1 MHKIVIKD
9 IEKILSYQFNN
20 KSILNI
26 ALTHPSVKSSPNNYE
41 RFEFLGDSIIDFV
54 ISECLVNN
62 FRYDEGKSTI
72 IKSEYVS
79 RNNLAKISEG
89 LNLIKFA
96 KLHKSINFK
105 SKSTI
110 NRINADL
117 YESIVGGIYLDSNM
131 ETVKKFIYNT
141 IINSKNMLEESNY
154 KGKLNEFCHLK
165 GYDDP
170 VYTLVKKTGLNH
182 NIKFSVNLLVNG
194 KKYMGS
200 GHKIK
205 TAEINSAKKA
215 LIDLLGF

>member
-26 ALTHPSVKSSPNNYE
+26 ALTHPSVKSSPNNYQ

-54 ISECLVNN
+54 ISEYLVNN
-62 FRYDEGKSTI
+62 FKYDEGKSTI

-79 RNNLAKISEG
+79 RNNLAKVSEG

-117 YESIVGGIYLDSNM
+117 YESIVGGIYLDSC
-131 ETVKKFIYNT
+131 
-141 IINSKNMLEESNY
+141 L
-154 KGKLNEFCHLK
+154 L
-165 GYDDP
+165 
-170 VYTLVKKTGLNH
+170 YT
-182 NIKFSVNLLVNG
+182 SP
-194 KKYMGS
+194 S
-200 GHKIK
+200 PR
-205 TAEINSAKKA
+205 
-215 LIDLLGF
+215 D

>member
-1 MHKIVIKD
+1 VHKIVIKD

-54 ISECLVNN
+54 ISEYLVNN

-79 RNNLAKISEG
+79 RNNLAKVSEG

-141 IINSKNMLEESNY
+141 IINSKNILEESNY

-182 NIKFSVNLLVNG
+182 NIQFSVNLLVNG

-200 GHKIK
+200 GQKIK

>member
-54 ISECLVNN
+54 ISEYLVNN

-79 RNNLAKISEG
+79 RNNLAKVSEG

-141 IINSKNMLEESNY
+141 IINSKNILEESNY

-182 NIKFSVNLLVNG
+182 NIQFSVNLLVNG

-200 GHKIK
+200 GQKIK